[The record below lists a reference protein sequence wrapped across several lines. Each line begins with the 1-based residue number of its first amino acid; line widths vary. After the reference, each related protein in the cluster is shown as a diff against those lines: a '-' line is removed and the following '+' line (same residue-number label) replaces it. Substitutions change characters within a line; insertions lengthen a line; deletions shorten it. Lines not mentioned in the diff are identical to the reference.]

1 MPGSRS
7 RARPMSADYW
17 PGFVDALSTLLLV
30 IIFLLSVFMLAQ
42 FFLSQEISGKDEALA
57 QLNAQLS
64 ELAQELALKK
74 AESDKLQTTIIDLR
88 ASLDLAQSSL
98 KEAEAK
104 AVAAENQLIVIG
116 DELESEK
123 KLSKEAQDQAA
134 LLNRQLA
141 ALRQQMASIQA
152 ALEAAEAKDVEQQAQ
167 IADLGKRLNAALAQ
181 KVQEI
186 SKYRSEFFGRLR
198 NILTSDAG
206 FEVVG
211 DRFIFPSAILFEVG
225 SADLNAA
232 GQAELRK
239 LASALLDISKE
250 IPGDINWVLRVDG
263 HTDKQKISTAQFPSN
278 WHLSA
283 ARAISVI
290 NYLETQGVPSSR
302 LAAAGFGEYHALDA
316 AETTAA
322 FQRNRRIEFKLTER

>member
-7 RARPMSADYW
+7 RSRPMSADYW

-57 QLNAQLS
+57 KLNAQLAD
-64 ELAQELALKK
+64 LAEQLALQKS
-74 AESDKLQTTIIDLR
+74 ESEKLQTTIIDLR
-88 ASLDLAQSSL
+88 ASLSL
-98 KEAEAK
+98 TQTSLEEAEAR
-104 AVAAENQLIVIG
+104 ATTVENQLIVIG

-141 ALRQQMASIQA
+141 ALRQQLASLQA
-152 ALEAAEAKDVEQQAQ
+152 ALDAAEAKDIEQQAQ

-181 KVQEI
+181 KVQEL
-186 SKYRSEFFGRLR
+186 SRYRSEFFGKLR
-198 NILTSDAG
+198 EILTADAG

-211 DRFIFPSAILFEVG
+211 DRFVFPSSILFEVG
-225 SADLNAA
+225 SADLNQA
-232 GQAELRK
+232 GKTELRK
-239 LASALLDISKE
+239 LAAALIEISKE
-250 IPGDINWVLRVDG
+250 IPSDINWVLRVDG
-263 HTDKQKISTAQFPSN
+263 HTDRQKISTAQFPSN

-302 LAAAGFGEYHALDA
+302 MAAAGFGEYHALDGS
-316 AETTAA
+316 ESTAA
-322 FQRNRRIEFKLTER
+322 YQRNRRIEFKLTER